1 MIKIQCA
8 FFRRSFTERWGRY
21 MLLLETS
28 ERALDLSR
36 FSQVLSRRNHLSS
49 LIQIS
54 LDNLKHLLNLIN
66 SNYFLDNSSK
76 VLPFSIKCSTFCIW
90 KKKLT
95 QWVEVKLLSTITEV
109 SFPKKKS
116 KRLSSISNTSNTL
129 RKSYMVRSQAYLALG
144 MPLIVRKKSDSFSM
158 NTLKTDLKMNM
169 REKLRLLRADYNSE
183 DWKTHPFGYSI
194 KWH

>member
-1 MIKIQCA
+1 
-8 FFRRSFTERWGRY
+8 
-21 MLLLETS
+21 
-28 ERALDLSR
+28 
-36 FSQVLSRRNHLSS
+36 
-49 LIQIS
+49 
-54 LDNLKHLLNLIN
+54 
-66 SNYFLDNSSK
+66 
-76 VLPFSIKCSTFCIW
+76 
-90 KKKLT
+90 
-95 QWVEVKLLSTITEV
+95 VKLLSTITEV

-183 DWKTHPFGYSI
+183 D
-194 KWH
+194 